1 MAYEADCKSPK
12 QSGIFLNA
20 IGSVGIGSDSTE
32 PNYRP
37 FFLTVGLS
45 PPPPQ

>member
-1 MAYEADCKSPK
+1 MLYDVMSDSSRPVK
-12 QSGIFLNA
+12 GL
-20 IGSVGIGSDSTE
+20 GIGSDSTE